1 MRAKDRARARTQ
13 LDKRLKILGKQDA
26 FARPPR
32 GWVKAIREALGMTA
46 DQLGRRMGVS
56 RQRAL
61 ELEASEARGAVTLE
75 SLERAAQ
82 ALECHLVYTL
92 VPRKPLEELVHER
105 AAMLAGQQ
113 LRSAA
118 HTMTLEDQA
127 VDLDPADEE
136 EQLRRL
142 TQDLI
147 ERSGSTL
154 WEAE

>member
-1 MRAKDRARARTQ
+1 MRAKDRAKARLH
-13 LDKRLKILGKQDA
+13 LDKRLKTMGKQHA

-32 GWVKAIREALGMTA
+32 GWVKAIRESLGMTA
-46 DQLGRRMGVS
+46 EQLGRRMGVS

-82 ALECHLVYTL
+82 ALECHLVYTFM
-92 VPRKPLEELVHER
+92 PRMPLEELVHER
-105 AAMLAGQQ
+105 AAILAGQQ

-127 VDLDPADEE
+127 VDPADEE

-142 TQDLI
+142 TQDLV
-147 ERSGSTL
+147 EQSGSTL

>member
-13 LDKRLKILGKQDA
+13 LDKRLNVLAKQHA
-26 FARPPR
+26 LARPPR

-46 DQLGRRMGVS
+46 EQLGRRMGVS

-82 ALECHLVYTL
+82 ALECRLVYTL
-92 VPRKPLEELVHER
+92 VPRIPLEELVHER

-118 HTMTLEDQA
+118 HTMTFEDQS
-127 VDLDPADEE
+127 VDPGDEE

-147 ERSGSTL
+147 DRSGSAL